1 MSKEAKILAY
11 ALTQGVAANRAE
23 KVATMAAGDF
33 YALSNLDADG
43 FPLPTGLPLLVK
55 AKGENYTLISGD
67 EALALLNSFGLE
79 E

>member
-23 KVATMAAGDF
+23 KVATMAADDF

-43 FPLPTGLPLLVK
+43 SPLPTGLPLFVK
-55 AKGENYTLISGD
+55 AKENYTLISGD